1 MRHHRLYPQHHEI
14 PTERRST
21 LMKTIETFCEQELSY
36 PFPYPKEE
44 ILFFDIETTGF
55 SPKTSALYL
64 IGVLFFTEGRW
75 KCVQW
80 FGDDYSSETSILSAF
95 FSFLQHFKYLIHF
108 NGSTFDVPFVQKKCM
123 QHGLS
128 GEIYTFSNIES
139 LDLYKEIFP
148 HRKRIHISNLKQKSL
163 EEFLHI
169 KREDIYTG
177 KELIKFY
184 QNYLKAAQNHDQN
197 QAQELEYFLLLHN
210 REDLV
215 GMLEFSS
222 LMHLVDLLN
231 GTTNFS
237 SLAVEQQG
245 TIVTFQSRLPF
256 HFPVPYQ
263 WKGSTSFLSIDGN
276 TLKLILSAYAME
288 LKYFYSNYKDYF
300 YLPTEDTA
308 IHKSVASYVD
318 KEFRKK
324 ATKDTC
330 YIKQSGFFLPA
341 YSSELY
347 PLFQESLLAKE
358 RFLLLNQDFF
368 SDGDLQLLYIR
379 SFFKHCPDLCLEKI
393 AETSNT

>member
-1 MRHHRLYPQHHEI
+1 
-14 PTERRST
+14 
-21 LMKTIETFCEQELSY
+21 MKTIETFCEKELSY
-36 PFPYPKEE
+36 PFPFPKEE

-64 IGVLFFTEGRW
+64 IGVLFFTDGNW

-80 FGDDYSSETSILSAF
+80 FADDYSSEPSILSAF
-95 FSFLQHFKYLIHF
+95 FSFLQHFKYIIHF
-108 NGSTFDVPFVQKKCM
+108 NGSTFDLPYVQKKCM

-128 GEIYTFSNIES
+128 EELYSFSNVKS

-169 KREDIYTG
+169 ERKDTYTG

-184 QNYLKAAQNHDQN
+184 QNYVKATQHHEKM

-210 REDLV
+210 RDDLM
-215 GMLEFSS
+215 GMLQFSS
-222 LMHLVDLLN
+222 LMYLADLLN
-231 GTTNFS
+231 GSIHFL
-237 SLAVEQQG
+237 SLTVEQND
-245 TIVTFQSRLPF
+245 TIITFRGRIPF
-256 HFPVPYQ
+256 HFPASYQ
-263 WKGSTSFLSIDGN
+263 WNGPTSFLSIMDD
-276 TLKLILSAYAME
+276 TLTLLLSAYTME

-300 YLPTEDTA
+300 YLPAEDTA

-318 KEFRKK
+318 KEFRQK

-330 YIKQSGFFLPA
+330 YIKQSGLFLPA

-347 PLFQESLLAKE
+347 PLFRENLQAKE
-358 RFLLLNQDFF
+358 QFLLLNEDFF
-368 SDGDLQLLYIR
+368 SNDKLQLLYIQ
-379 SFFKHCPDLCLEKI
+379 SFLKYCPDLCLEKI
-393 AETSNT
+393 I

>member
-1 MRHHRLYPQHHEI
+1 
-14 PTERRST
+14 
-21 LMKTIETFCEQELSY
+21 MKTVETFCDKELSY
-36 PFPYPKEE
+36 PFPFPTEE

-64 IGVLFFTEGRW
+64 IGVLFFTEGHW

-80 FGDDYSSETSILSAF
+80 FADDYSSEASILSAF

-108 NGSTFDVPFVQKKCM
+108 NGSTFDLPFVQKKCA

-128 GEIYTFSNIES
+128 GELYTFSNIKS

-169 KREDIYTG
+169 KREDTYSG

-184 QNYLKAAQNHDQN
+184 QNYLKASKHHEKE

-210 REDLV
+210 RDDLV
-215 GMLEFSS
+215 GMLQFSS
-222 LMHLVDLLN
+222 LMHLADLLN
-231 GTTNFS
+231 GTMHFL
-237 SLAVEQQG
+237 SLAVKQQDS
-245 TIVTFQSRLPF
+245 ILIFQGKLPF
-256 HFPVPYQ
+256 HFPATYQ
-263 WKGSTSFLSIDGN
+263 WKGTTSIFSVEGDNLQ
-276 TLKLILSAYAME
+276 LILSAYTME

-300 YLPTEDTA
+300 YLPAEDTA

-330 YIKQSGFFLPA
+330 YIRKSGYFLPA
-341 YSSELY
+341 YSEELH
-347 PLFQESLLAKE
+347 PLFQENRQSKE
-358 RFLLLNQDFF
+358 LFLLLDEHFL
-368 SDGDLQLLYIR
+368 SDDKLKLLYLQ
-379 SFFKHCPDLCLEKI
+379 SFLKHCPDLYLEKV
-393 AETSNT
+393 